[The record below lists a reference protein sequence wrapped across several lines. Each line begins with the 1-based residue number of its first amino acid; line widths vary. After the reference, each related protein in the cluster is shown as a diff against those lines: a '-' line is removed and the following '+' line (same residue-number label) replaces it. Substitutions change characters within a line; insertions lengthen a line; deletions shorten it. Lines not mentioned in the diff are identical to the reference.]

1 VPEPEY
7 AATAAA
13 VGDGTSYGSASTGYV
28 GTAPQDH
35 VAYAPPPQ
43 KRKKWPWVVG
53 IIVVLIVILSQCG
66 GSDDEV
72 AAAPPSESV
81 ASAEPSSQPSVEE
94 DAAEEPAAQEPA
106 PAEEPEEAAE
116 PAPAPEPVSGYGEF
130 PADEAQFVS
139 LVTTAQQAVQA
150 AENDMQI
157 AAAKATRDSGIC
169 SLLPARTVT
178 GWTGKVVEV
187 GANGEGKGILTVEVA
202 PEVEI
207 GTWNNFLSD
216 ALDETLIEPS
226 SPVFTSAATLT
237 EGQIVRFSGEFIG
250 GSDPDCLRE
259 SSLTLRGGV
268 EDPSFIFR
276 FSEVSPG

>member
-1 VPEPEY
+1 MPEPEY
-7 AATAAA
+7 ATTAAA
-13 VGDGTSYGSASTGYV
+13 VGDGTSYGSAPNGYV
-28 GTAPQDH
+28 GTAPLEQS
-35 VAYAPPPQ
+35 AYAPPSQ
-43 KRKKWPWVVG
+43 KRKKWPWIVG
-53 IIVVLIVILSQCG
+53 IVVVLLVILSQCG

-81 ASAEPSSQPSVEE
+81 ASAEPSSQASAEE
-94 DAAEEPAAQEPA
+94 EAAEEPAAQDPA
-106 PAEEPEEAAE
+106 PADESQAPE

-139 LVTTAQQAVQA
+139 LVTTAQQAVDG

-169 SLLPARTVT
+169 SLIPARTVS
-178 GWTGKVVEV
+178 GWTGKVIEV

-250 GSDPDCLRE
+250 GTDPDCLRE